1 MKTTIITGKIQEMKN
16 PVFLGISFIL
26 FLTECHNAQVR
37 EIASTPKAMVE
48 AVSFKSGTLSDE
60 VNFQAQSGYLVK
72 NVVLAPIDCYIQ
84 KTFVLPGDKV
94 KVGQVLYEIVTKERK
109 ATENLKDTIY
119 NKLGIISIKAS
130 NEGIVSSMSGQTGD
144 FVTSGSQ
151 MCQISNVSSLVFTLQ
166 VPVEYNSLIKAGAP
180 CQITFPGG
188 NIVPGTI
195 KNELGQMSLNGQTR
209 QYLVKPSNHTFIPEN
224 LLATVK
230 ISTQTTASTQ
240 ILPVSCVLSDEMMQ
254 NFWVMKLIND
264 STAVKVNVKAGLRN
278 KDEVEIAEPIFSPAD
293 RILSQ
298 GNYGLS
304 DTALVNVIK
313 H

>member
-1 MKTTIITGKIQEMKN
+1 MKTTTITGKIKAMKN
-16 PVFLGISFIL
+16 SIFLGISFIL
-26 FLTECHNAQVR
+26 LLTECHNAQVR
-37 EIASTPKAMVE
+37 EVVPTPKAMVE
-48 AVSFKSGTLSDE
+48 AVSFKSGTLSE
-60 VNFQAQSGYLVK
+60 EISLQAQSGYLVK
-72 NVVLAPIDCYIQ
+72 NVILAPIDCYIQ
-84 KTFVLPGDKV
+84 KAFILPGDKV
-94 KVGQVLYEIVTKERK
+94 KVGQVLYEIITKERK

-119 NKLGIISIKAS
+119 NNLGIIPIRAS
-130 NEGIVSSMSGQTGD
+130 NEGIVSSMWSQTDD

-151 MCQISNVSSLVFTLQ
+151 MCQISIVSSLAFTLQ
-166 VPVEYNSLIKAGAP
+166 VPVEYNSLIKAGTP
-180 CQITFPGG
+180 CQITFSDG
-188 NIVPGTI
+188 NNVPGII

-209 QYLVKPSNHTFIPEN
+209 QYLVKPSTQMFIPEN
-224 LLATVK
+224 LLAIVK
-230 ISTQTTASTQ
+230 ITTQTTASTQ

-264 STAVKVNVKAGLRN
+264 STAVKIDVKPGLKN
-278 KDEVEIAEPIFSPAD
+278 KDEVEISEPIFSPAD

>member
-1 MKTTIITGKIQEMKN
+1 MKTTIITGKIKAMKN
-16 PVFLGISFIL
+16 SIFLGISFIL
-26 FLTECHNAQVR
+26 LLTECHNAQVK
-37 EIASTPKAMVE
+37 EVVTTPKAMVE
-48 AVSFKSGTLSDE
+48 AVSFKSGTLSEE
-60 VNFQAQSGYLVK
+60 VSLQAQSAYLVK
-72 NVVLAPIDCYIQ
+72 NVIVAPIDCYIQ
-84 KTFVLPGDKV
+84 KAFILPGDKV
-94 KVGQVLYEIVTKERK
+94 KVGQVLYEIVTKEKK

-119 NKLGIISIKAS
+119 NNLGIISIKSS

-151 MCQISNVSSLVFTLQ
+151 MCQISNISSLVFTLQ
-166 VPVEYNSLIKAGAP
+166 VPVEYNSLIKAGTP

-188 NIVPGTI
+188 NNVPGVI
-195 KNELGQMSLNGQTR
+195 KNEMGQMSLTGQTR
-209 QYLVKPSNHTFIPEN
+209 QYLVKLTIKTFIPEN

-230 ISTQTTASTQ
+230 ISTQTTTSTQ

-254 NFWVMKLIND
+254 KFWVMKLIND
-264 STAVKVNVKAGLRN
+264 STAVKIDVKPGLKN
-278 KDEVEIAEPIFSPAD
+278 KDEVEISEPIFSPTD

>member
-1 MKTTIITGKIQEMKN
+1 MKVTIITGKTQVMKKQL
-16 PVFLGISFIL
+16 FTGISLIL
-26 FLTECHNAQVR
+26 ILAGCHQVQVK
-37 EIASTPKAMVE
+37 ETVVSPKAMVE
-48 AVSFKSGTLSDE
+48 AVSFKSGSLSEE
-60 VNFQAQSGYLVK
+60 VNLQAQSGYLVK
-72 NVVLAPIDCYIQ
+72 NVILAPIDCYIQ
-84 KTFVLPGDKV
+84 KAFVLPGDKV
-94 KVGQVLYEIVTKERK
+94 KAGQILYEVATRERK
-109 ATENLKDTIY
+109 ATENQKDTIY
-119 NKLGIISIKAS
+119 NRLGIIPIRAT
-130 NEGIVSSMSGQTGD
+130 NGGIVSSTWSQTGD
-144 FVTSGSQ
+144 FVTLGSQ
-151 MCQISNVSSLVFTLQ
+151 MCQISDVSSLVFILQ
-166 VPVEYNSLIKAGAP
+166 VPVEYNSLIESGDQ

-188 NIVPGTI
+188 KIIPGNI

-209 QYLVKPSNHTFIPEN
+209 QYLVKPTVSSFIPEN

-230 ISTQTTASTQ
+230 ITTQTTSSDQ

-264 STAVKVNVKAGLRN
+264 STAVKINVRTGLKN
-278 KDEVEIAEPIFSPAD
+278 KDEVEITGAPFSPTD